1 MKKLFIALSLLLCI
15 TCLIVS
21 CKSGR
26 INQLATDSSGSGESV
41 ITTDLNS
48 QDPATDPVTI
58 APDESTEEPIEPTEE
73 PTGTTEEPAG
83 TTSSKETTSPTGT
96 KDPVA
101 PSEPAGTTEE
111 PTQSTEPE
119 GTTEEPTQS
128 TEPEGT
134 TEPGA
139 PDFDIT
145 EDENGGYSNL
155 LPF

>member
-26 INQLATDSSGSGESV
+26 INQLATASSGSRETAS
-41 ITTDLNS
+41 TTDFNI

-58 APDESTEEPIEPTEE
+58 APDASTEE

-83 TTSSKETTSPTGT
+83 TTSSKETTSPTET
-96 KDPVA
+96 KDPVV
-101 PSEPAGTTEE
+101 PSDPTGTTEE
-111 PTQSTEPE
+111 LTQTTEPA
-119 GTTEEPTQS
+119 
-128 TEPEGT
+128 GT

-155 LPF
+155 VPF